1 MRQWLR
7 SLKPWLHFC
16 PFTFLKAILW
26 TKMLWFSLTTMQ
38 FSPPSFLE
46 GRTMTLS
53 DWLWTKPLCGRI
65 VWVSCFGMNE
75 IRVPP
80 MWLMDLRGAF
90 LKVTWAK
97 SFQRLLWKKLF
108 PVSSTCAWKGTMG
121 IRIMHLSELD
131 GKVFNSCW
139 RIRNPIWPLVED
151 FLQEIL
157 FVLSLWPKLVQ
168 ICTFAGSWKP
178 ASWMPMSSFKRK
190 KFACDFDF
198 SDVVTCGV
206 AVTLYGQT
214 CIYIYA
220 YYIHYICVYI
230 CVCVAR
236 GKYLFCGF
244 EFVYWLFCRVR

>member
-1 MRQWLR
+1 MGW
-7 SLKPWLHFC
+7 WVFTNFVGFVVLH
-16 PFTFLKAILW
+16 
-26 TKMLWFSLTTMQ
+26 
-38 FSPPSFLE
+38 PPHY
-46 GRTMTLS
+46 
-53 DWLWTKPLCGRI
+53 
-65 VWVSCFGMNE
+65 
-75 IRVPP
+75 VPAQNYYP
-80 MWLMDLRGAF
+80 
-90 LKVTWAK
+90 
-97 SFQRLLWKKLF
+97 
-108 PVSSTCAWKGTMG
+108 G

-214 CIYIYA
+214 CIYIYMHI
-220 YYIHYICVYI
+220 IHTTFVCIYAFVLLAENIYSAVLNLYTGCFAVYAKRI
-230 CVCVAR
+230 SQLVEPHMLNSFGNLTGCLV
-236 GKYLFCGF
+236 
-244 EFVYWLFCRVR
+244 